1 MFTLI
6 ALQSGEIVSRAQ
18 FLTGD
23 KAARAA
29 RLLSSKTCR
38 RYQVRKAP
46 ERSALDWRERERGR
60 FERGEY
66 IPLLSV
72 LAGFAPKDHFA
83 HVAKKA
89 PSKIAYT
96 QNELK
101 GRADKQSLLSIRSYI
116 DLISPNHIDEDTR
129 VYLERRQRDWAQ
141 DQSKELLFAGPGTD
155 KATADLMESVYTNY
169 SQEGHGVSNSCM
181 RYTAN
186 NFSCYVDGRRTH
198 PVRAYAG
205 GDLAIAY
212 TVNEEG
218 KTTARALVWPEKK
231 IYSRVYGDDDTLHRL
246 LKDRGYTKSSY
257 YDSNANSLL
266 GAKLAR
272 IELDNG
278 GVLCPY
284 LDEVQTVS
292 DCGDYLEI
300 GGELQASQVNGIV
313 HIVEQQECEHCGDR
327 YDEED
332 MRCVYLDARMNDS
345 VSWCENCQDH
355 AAFYC
360 EGYEEWFA
368 DSADHEEVGGST
380 YCLRYLQNNEDANY
394 CDHYECWMFSETYPV
409 VVNESGYQENWCED
423 AIIGNATG
431 VDGEY
436 YSNDLSDIET
446 LHIKLSN
453 QRDLAPIRIQREREI
468 VSKTLP
474 LNYVQ
479 FFGITGLDKDQ
490 ALSAWNQCHGMG
502 A

>member
-18 FLTGD
+18 FVTGD

-29 RLLSSKTCR
+29 RLLSSKTGR

-46 ERSALDWRERERGR
+46 EESALDWRERERGR

-116 DLISPNHIDEDTR
+116 DLISPDHIDEDMR

-141 DQSKELLFAGPGTD
+141 EQSKELLFAGPGTD

-169 SQEGHGVSNSCM
+169 SQEEHGVSNSCM

-186 NFSCYVDGRRTH
+186 NFSSIVDGRRTH

-218 KTTARALVWPEKK
+218 KTTARALVWPNIK

-257 YDSNANSLL
+257 YDGNAESLE

-292 DCGDYLEI
+292 DYGDYLRI
-300 GGELQASQVNGIV
+300 GGDLQASQVNGV
-313 HIVEQQECEHCGDR
+313 VRLSQQLECESCGDY
-327 YDEED
+327 YDEGD
-332 MRCVYLDARMNDS
+332 TRRVYFDARMS
-345 VSWCENCQDH
+345 TSAPWCESCQDH

-368 DSADHEEVGGST
+368 DRVDHEEVGGST
-380 YCLRYLQNNEDANY
+380 YCLRYLENSDHANY
-394 CDHYECWMFSETYPV
+394 CEYFEEWIFDSVSEV
-409 VVNESGYQENWCED
+409 VVSNNGATASWCEN
-423 AIIGNATG
+423 AVIGNATR
-431 VDGEY
+431 VEDTY
-436 YSNDLSDIET
+436 YSDHLDDIKT
-446 LHIKLSN
+446 LHKKLTNERELARIKA
-453 QRDLAPIRIQREREI
+453 DREREPI
-468 VSKTLP
+468 PFCWAQK
-474 LNYVQ
+474 YVATTAS
-479 FFGITGLDKDQ
+479 IETINVLLGL
-490 ALSAWNQCHGMG
+490 
-502 A
+502 